1 MSEKSWDVLYD
12 EYPDLFLNRHK
23 TSKESCLSFGVE
35 CDLGWYDIISSVC
48 YMIKQHEENIAAQQR
63 YLKEKEPD
71 NVLPEYSPVRFD
83 QIKEKWGSLRIYFSG
98 GDDYVKGLIDMA
110 EAFSTRTCEKCS
122 QPAKTQKI
130 AGWVRTL
137 CEKDTKEWEKDKT

>member
-1 MSEKSWDVLYD
+1 MSEKSWDILYD
-12 EYPDLFLNRHK
+12 KYPDLFLNRHK
-23 TSKESCLSFGVE
+23 TPRESCLSFGIE
-35 CDLGWYDIISSVC
+35 CDLGWYDIISFVC

-63 YLKEKEPD
+63 YLKKKEPD

-83 QIKEKWGSLRIYFSG
+83 QVKEKWGSLRIYFSG
-98 GDDYVKGLIDMA
+98 GDDYVEGLIDMA
-110 EAFSTRTCEKCS
+110 EAFSSITCEKCS

-137 CEKDTKEWEKDKT
+137 CEKDAKEWETDKT